1 MKAIIG
7 ILLALMC
14 LTSLQAAPDREMTVK
29 ATVHGMVCF
38 FCAWGLIAH
47 FKTETA
53 VMDVH
58 VDLGRKMVMLREKK
72 GESISYKRIEKAVV
86 ASGFKLV
93 KVERS
98 DEAFKDAQK

>member
-1 MKAIIG
+1 MKTITC
-7 ILLALMC
+7 ILFTLLCLA
-14 LTSLQAAPDREMTVK
+14 SLQAAPDREMTVK
-29 ATVHGMVCF
+29 ATVHGMVCS
-38 FCAWGLIAH
+38 FCAQGLIAH
-47 FKTETA
+47 FKTEAA

-58 VDLGRKMVMLREKK
+58 VDLGRKLVMLREKK
-72 GESISYKRIEKAVV
+72 GESISYKGIEKAVV

>member
-1 MKAIIG
+1 
-7 ILLALMC
+7 
-14 LTSLQAAPDREMTVK
+14 
-29 ATVHGMVCF
+29 
-38 FCAWGLIAH
+38 
-47 FKTETA
+47 
-53 VMDVH
+53 MDVH